1 MRISTSQIYQQ
12 GVQTML
18 NKQAELAKTQQQVAT
33 GDRILAPSDDPA
45 AATRILEL
53 NQAIDNNNQFQRNAD
68 MADARLGVE
77 EAVLTSFN
85 DQLQRVRELAVQAN
99 NDTLTVEDRGSIA
112 TEVTEILDSLLQ
124 LANTKDSNGEYIFA
138 GYQTGTEPFS
148 HDGMGNFTYAGDQ
161 GQRMLQIGSSAQVA
175 IGDSGSDV
183 FMRVDDG
190 AGGTTSVFDAV
201 YEFITDLEA
210 DAPSST
216 TLDRMDSAMDS
227 VFVIRSTIGARMNT
241 IENQRSMNDS
251 FNLLLIDNRSALADL
266 DFAEAI
272 ARMEQQMLALEASQR
287 TFARI
292 GGLSLFN
299 YIR

>member
-68 MADARLGVE
+68 VADARLGVE
-77 EAVLTSFN
+77 EAVLTSFT

-99 NDTLTVEDRGSIA
+99 NDTLTPEDRDSIA
-112 TEVTEILDSLLQ
+112 TEVREILDSLLQ
-124 LANTKDSNGEYIFA
+124 IANTKDSNGEYIFG

-190 AGGTTSVFDAV
+190 AGGTISVFDAV
-201 YEFITDLEA
+201 YEFIVDLEA

-272 ARMEQQMLALEASQR
+272 ARMEQQMLALEASQQ
-287 TFARI
+287 TFAKI
-292 GGLSLFN
+292 GNLSLFN